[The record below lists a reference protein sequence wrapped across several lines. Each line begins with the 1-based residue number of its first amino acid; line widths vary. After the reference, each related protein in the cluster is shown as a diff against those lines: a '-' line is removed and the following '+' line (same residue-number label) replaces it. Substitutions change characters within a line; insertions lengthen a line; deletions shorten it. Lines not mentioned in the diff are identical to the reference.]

1 MSHKIQ
7 YFAYIQ
13 TTRYSNN
20 LNCTYNTIQFIKLSP
35 VQTQFNIKKYH
46 NTTLLQYVLMWCIW
60 GKLYFSHFCNL
71 YEVNIQIKSKFH
83 SVKFVGLLILRTIL
97 SQNSQF
103 WGDFRG
109 NWTQKWLISDH
120 CTICTTI
127 PMVIYSL
134 KQIKIGSVFVYIN
147 QLKLINKL

>member
-1 MSHKIQ
+1 MSHNIQ

-13 TTRYSNN
+13 TTRYSNY

-35 VQTQFNIKKYH
+35 VQTQFSSCDRNCHLKTYN

-71 YEVNIQIKSKFH
+71 YEVNIPMKFGFH
-83 SVKFVGLLILRTIL
+83 AYIFVGLLILRTIL

-103 WGDFRG
+103 WGDFRCD
-109 NWTQKWLISDH
+109 WTQKWLISDH
-120 CTICTTI
+120 CTICTNIT
-127 PMVIYSL
+127 VGIYSS
-134 KQIKIGSVFVYIN
+134 KRRK
-147 QLKLINKL
+147 